1 MKTLYIIIIIVA
13 SAFFCLAQIPKTTE
27 NSFSKFHNKIDD
39 IKNDTDIDKLLDS
52 ISKKQF
58 EVFIVKNKLEIKNKE
73 CKEFS
78 EKVQAKSWSKADFDN
93 NGYTDIL
100 ITADNFGI
108 SSIVIIDEGKNNF
121 AVKSL
126 TGILSYCSFPSIENV
141 QTQTTIVY
149 HEFSKF
155 QPTEK
160 RLIYKYGD
168 FIEINDSS
176 ETYKIEKIEYKTT
189 GCYGNCSVF
198 EMIIDSNRQ
207 AIYKPFAYNKK
218 KKGTFRG
225 IIKEAQYQ
233 ELVGLLSYIDFPN
246 LQDEYL
252 SGGTDQQNSYL
263 TVTYNGGKIKQV
275 MDYSLDGT
283 FGLRRLHK
291 ILFDLRENQRWK

>member
-1 MKTLYIIIIIVA
+1 MKLLCIIIVINSVFICSAQA
-13 SAFFCLAQIPKTTE
+13 SNTTE

-39 IKNDTDIDKLLDS
+39 IKNDTDIDNLLDS

-73 CKEFS
+73 CREFS
-78 EKVQAKSWSKADFDN
+78 EKVQAKSWAKADFDN
-93 NGYTDIL
+93 NGYTDLL
-100 ITADNFGI
+100 ITGDNFGI
-108 SSIVIIDEGKNNF
+108 STIVVMDKGKNNF

-126 TGILSYCSFPSIENV
+126 TGILSYCSFPIIENV
-141 QTQTTIVY
+141 QTQPIIVY
-149 HEFSKF
+149 HEFNKYK
-155 QPTEK
+155 PIEK

-168 FIEINDSS
+168 FIEINKSP

-189 GCYGNCSVF
+189 GCYGSCSVF

-207 AIYKPFAYNKK
+207 AAYKPIAYNKK
-218 KKGTFRG
+218 KKGTFTG

-233 ELVGLLSYIDFPN
+233 ELIGILNYIDFPN

-263 TVTYNGGKIKQV
+263 TITYNDGKIKRI
-275 MDYSLDGT
+275 MDYSLSGT

-291 ILFDLRENQRWK
+291 ILFDMRESQKWK